1 MPTAF
6 PQGNQTFQE
15 AHRSPGPQGSPGAAP
30 VPASARRREREG
42 GRHGRASFPES
53 AADSAI
59 RARLV
64 RLAAVPCLLVAVICT
79 AAAFVVHTGGARL
92 TGREWVVLC
101 GGLALVCVV
110 VLTATAAAN
119 AEARATLTRYA
130 RLRQVCARSQS
141 DLYDLLDRV
150 RQGEWIQRREPEQGA
165 VPTGDTLDLLAHEV
179 AAAGRAAESAVIDAV
194 AIARSN
200 ASGSEQKVEVFVN
213 LARRLQSLV
222 HREIELLDELENQV
236 EDPDLLKGLFH
247 VDHLATRIRRHAEN
261 LAVLGGAI
269 SRRQWSRPV
278 SLTEVLRSSIAEVEQ
293 YPRIKLVPPIEGT
306 LHGHAVA
313 DVIHLLA
320 ELVENASIYSAP
332 QTPVLL
338 RAQLVTAGLA
348 VEVEDRG
355 LGLSA
360 EEQSRMNALL
370 ADPEHIDVAQLLSD
384 GRIGLFV
391 VSSLARRH
399 GIVVRL
405 QSNIYGGVQAV
416 LIVPQEL
423 LGEEPAEGEAD
434 GAEGPRAVSPDTDP
448 AREHDGGYAGGFAD
462 DPDDGHTRHERPRQH
477 DSVEPPE
484 HHAPGL
490 NPGHRAV
497 AIPRPAPAPDAL
509 DTAPH
514 GYGDPTVP
522 APAPAPVPVP
532 VPSSL
537 PADTDPVSGPDA
549 GTARRRLVR
558 ATGAYTP
565 DVHLPDVHLPEA
577 RLPAPHT
584 PDAAPA
590 DRPADPG
597 PVVLP
602 PAPPVVDNSARPR
615 LPRRRKQT
623 HLVPELRGDPI
634 LPSATPRTGP
644 EPEHDPGLMAAFRRG
659 FSLADDTYAG
669 DSADGNGTTA
679 HGGDT
684 SSPAG
689 NDLLYDRDHDATMAR
704 PRGDDRN
711 HGE

>member
-1 MPTAF
+1 MS
-6 PQGNQTFQE
+6 QE
-15 AHRSPGPQGSPGAAP
+15 AQRSPGSQGSPGAAP
-30 VPASARRREREG
+30 VPAARRREREG
-42 GRHGRASFPES
+42 GRHGRAAFPES

-59 RARLV
+59 RSRLV
-64 RLAAVPCLLVAVICT
+64 RLAAVPCLLVAVLCT
-79 AAAFVVHTGGARL
+79 AVAAFVVQAGGARI

-101 GGLALVCVV
+101 GGLALVCVI
-110 VLTATAAAN
+110 VLTAGAAAN
-119 AEARATLTRYA
+119 AEARATVARYA

-150 RQGEWIQRREPEQGA
+150 RQGEWIQRREPDPGP

-306 LHGHAVA
+306 LRGHAVA

-320 ELVENASIYSAP
+320 ELVENATIYSAP

-355 LGLSA
+355 LGMSA
-360 EEQSRMNALL
+360 DEQTRMNGLL
-370 ADPEHIDVAQLLSD
+370 ADPEHIDVAELLSD

-416 LIVPQEL
+416 LIVPQQL
-423 LGEEPAEGEAD
+423 LGAEPAD
-434 GAEGPRAVSPDTDP
+434 GDTNGAGAQHTGSPDPGT
-448 AREHDGGYAGGFAD
+448 AREHDLGYEGGYPGDHDAGQE
-462 DPDDGHTRHERPRQH
+462 RHDRH
-477 DSVEPPE
+477 D
-484 HHAPGL
+484 
-490 NPGHRAV
+490 
-497 AIPRPAPAPDAL
+497 PAPAATRTL
-509 DTAPH
+509 AI
-514 GYGDPTVP
+514 P
-522 APAPAPVPVP
+522 APGPAPDDMLDRSPRGYDGRTDPDPAPVP
-532 VPSSL
+532 
-537 PADTDPVSGPDA
+537 ADTDADLGA
-549 GTARRRLVR
+549 TRRRLVR
-558 ATGAYTP
+558 ASGAHTP
-565 DVHLPDVHLPEA
+565 EVHMPDAHAHET
-577 RLPAPHT
+577 PAPDIPPTDH
-584 PDAAPA
+584 PAA
-590 DRPADPG
+590 PG

-602 PAPPVVDNSARPR
+602 PAPPAVDNGARPR

-623 HLVPELRGDPI
+623 HLVPELRGEPI
-634 LPSATPRTGP
+634 LPSTTPRTGP

-659 FSLADDTYAG
+659 FSLADDTYA
-669 DSADGNGTTA
+669 DDTGTTPA
-679 HGGDT
+679 QGGDP

-689 NDLLYDRDHDATMAR
+689 NDLLYDRDHDAPMAR

>member
-15 AHRSPGPQGSPGAAP
+15 AHRSPGPQGSPGAVP

-42 GRHGRASFPES
+42 GRHGRSSFPES

-79 AAAFVVHTGGARL
+79 GAAAFVVQTGGARL

-101 GGLALVCVV
+101 GGLALVCVI
-110 VLTATAAAN
+110 VLTASAAAN
-119 AEARATLTRYA
+119 AEARATVTRYA

-150 RQGEWIQRREPEQGA
+150 RQGEWIQRREPEQGVA
-165 VPTGDTLDLLAHEV
+165 PSGDTLDLLAHEV

-278 SLTEVLRSSIAEVEQ
+278 SMTEVLRSSIAEVEQ

-355 LGLSA
+355 LGMSA
-360 EEQSRMNALL
+360 DEQSRMNALL
-370 ADPEHIDVAQLLSD
+370 ADPEHIDVAELLSD

-423 LGEEPAEGEAD
+423 LGEEPAEGDAE
-434 GAEGPRAVSPDTDP
+434 GAETPRAASPDTDP
-448 AREHDGGYAGGFAD
+448 AREHDGGYAGGFVD
-462 DPDDGHTRHERPRQH
+462 DPDVPGGARARHEHPRDH
-477 DSVEPPE
+477 ASVEPPE
-484 HHAPGL
+484 RQDPGL
-490 NPGHRAV
+490 NPGRRTV
-497 AIPRPAPAPDAL
+497 AIPGPAPAPDAL
-509 DTAPH
+509 DTAPR
-514 GYGDPTVP
+514 GYADGMAPASAPVP
-522 APAPAPVPVP
+522 APRP
-532 VPSSL
+532 L
-537 PADTDPVSGPDA
+537 PADTDPVSDPDA
-549 GTARRRLVR
+549 GAARRRLVR
-558 ATGAYTP
+558 ATGSYTP
-565 DVHLPDVHLPEA
+565 DVHLPAA
-577 RLPAPHT
+577 RLPEPHT

-590 DRPADPG
+590 GRPADPG

-602 PAPPVVDNSARPR
+602 PAPPAVDNSARPR
-615 LPRRRKQT
+615 LPRRHKQT

-669 DSADGNGTTA
+669 DTAGGNGTTA

>member
-6 PQGNQTFQE
+6 PQGTQTSQE
-15 AHRSPGPQGSPGAAP
+15 AQRSPGPQGSPGVAP
-30 VPASARRREREG
+30 VPAAARRREREG

-59 RARLV
+59 RSRLV
-64 RLAAVPCLLVAVICT
+64 RLAAIPCLLVAVICT
-79 AAAFVVHTGGARL
+79 AVAAFVVQAGGARL

-101 GGLALVCVV
+101 GGLALVCVI
-110 VLTATAAAN
+110 VLTAGAAAN
-119 AEARATLTRYA
+119 SEARAAVARYA

-150 RQGEWIQRREPEQGA
+150 RQGEWIQRREPEQGL
-165 VPTGDTLDLLAHEV
+165 VPSGDTLDLLAHEV

-278 SLTEVLRSSIAEVEQ
+278 SMTEVLRSSIAEVEQ

-306 LHGHAVA
+306 LRGHAVA

-355 LGLSA
+355 LGMSA
-360 EEQSRMNALL
+360 DEQSRMNALL
-370 ADPEHIDVAQLLSD
+370 ADPEHVDVAELLSD

-423 LGEEPAEGEAD
+423 LGEESAGGESGGAD
-434 GAEGPRAVSPDTDP
+434 TSRAGSPDTDP
-448 AREHDGGYAGGFAD
+448 VREHDGGYDGGFVD
-462 DPDDGHTRHERPRQH
+462 RPTDGPERHGHRERH
-477 DSVEPPE
+477 DRHDLGPTP
-484 HHAPGL
+484 APG
-490 NPGHRAV
+490 RRTV
-497 AIPRPAPAPDAL
+497 AIPSPGPAPDHLL
-509 DTAPH
+509 DMASH
-514 GYGDPTVP
+514 GYGDRT
-522 APAPAPVPVP
+522 APVPAQAQP
-532 VPSSL
+532 
-537 PADTDPVSGPDA
+537 PVSADPDPDA
-549 GTARRRLVR
+549 GAARRRLVR
-558 ATGAYTP
+558 ASGAYTP
-565 DVHLPDVHLPEA
+565 EVHMADAQLPES
-577 RLPAPHT
+577 HT
-584 PDAAPA
+584 PDAVPAGAVPA
-590 DRPADPG
+590 DVVPAERPADPG

-602 PAPPVVDNSARPR
+602 PAPPAVDNGARPR

-623 HLVPELRGDPI
+623 HLVPELRGEPI
-634 LPSATPRTGP
+634 LPSATRRTGP

-669 DSADGNGTTA
+669 DTAGGNGTTPA
-679 HGGDT
+679 QGFDT

-689 NDLLYDRDHDATMAR
+689 SDLLYDRDHDATMAS

>member
-1 MPTAF
+1 MAAT
-6 PQGNQTFQE
+6 
-15 AHRSPGPQGSPGAAP
+15 AP
-30 VPASARRREREG
+30 VAARRREREG

-59 RARLV
+59 RSRLV

-79 AAAFVVHTGGARL
+79 AVAAFVVQAGGARL
-92 TGREWVVLC
+92 TGREWVVLS
-101 GGLALVCVV
+101 GGLVVVCVI
-110 VLTATAAAN
+110 VLTAGAAAN
-119 AEARATLTRYA
+119 SEARAAVARYA

-150 RQGEWIQRREPEQGA
+150 RQGEWLPRREPENGPE
-165 VPTGDTLDLLAHEV
+165 PTGDTLDLLAHEV

-278 SLTEVLRSSIAEVEQ
+278 SMTEVLRSSIAEVEQ

-306 LHGHAVA
+306 LRGHAVA

-320 ELVENASIYSAP
+320 ELVENATIYSAP

-355 LGLSA
+355 LGMSA
-360 EEQSRMNALL
+360 DEQTRMNALL
-370 ADPEHIDVAQLLSD
+370 ADPDHIDVAELLSD

-416 LIVPQEL
+416 LIVPQAL
-423 LGEEPAEGEAD
+423 LGAESAEEAD
-434 GAEGPRAVSPDTDP
+434 AAAGPRAAVSPDSDP
-448 AREHDGGYAGGFAD
+448 ARDHGDYDIYDSYHPDEGAADAADGGRDRGYDRYDRHEPHARPNPVDAAPRTVTIPAPTP
-462 DPDDGHTRHERPRQH
+462 DPD
-477 DSVEPPE
+477 S
-484 HHAPGL
+484 
-490 NPGHRAV
+490 
-497 AIPRPAPAPDAL
+497 PA
-509 DTAPH
+509 
-514 GYGDPTVP
+514 
-522 APAPAPVPVP
+522 
-532 VPSSL
+532 
-537 PADTDPVSGPDA
+537 
-549 GTARRRLVR
+549 ARRRLVR
-558 ATGAYTP
+558 AADVPTP
-565 DVHLPDVHLPEA
+565 DLPHPEA
-577 RLPAPHT
+577 TAAERHTATPSVESGPAE
-584 PDAAPA
+584 
-590 DRPADPG
+590 RPAAPG

-602 PAPPVVDNSARPR
+602 PAPAPVDNSARPR

-634 LPSATPRTGP
+634 LPSAARRDGP

-659 FSLADDTYAG
+659 FSLADDSYA
-669 DSADGNGTTA
+669 DTNGTALDLPDALGTP
-679 HGGDT
+679 G
-684 SSPAG
+684 G
-689 NDLLYDRDHDATMAR
+689 NDLQHHDRDHDAPMAR
-704 PRGDDRN
+704 PRGDDHN

>member
-6 PQGNQTFQE
+6 PQGTQLSQE
-15 AHRSPGPQGSPGAAP
+15 AQRSPGSQGSPGAAP
-30 VPASARRREREG
+30 VPAAARRREREG
-42 GRHGRASFPES
+42 GRHGRAAFPES

-59 RARLV
+59 RSRLV
-64 RLAAVPCLLVAVICT
+64 RLAAVPCLLVAVLCT
-79 AAAFVVHTGGARL
+79 AVAAYVVQAGGARI

-101 GGLALVCVV
+101 GGLALVCVI
-110 VLTATAAAN
+110 VLTAGAAAHS
-119 AEARATLTRYA
+119 EARATVARYA

-150 RQGEWIQRREPEQGA
+150 RQGEWIQRREPDPGL

-306 LHGHAVA
+306 LRGHAVA

-320 ELVENASIYSAP
+320 ELVENATIYSAP

-355 LGLSA
+355 LGMSA
-360 EEQSRMNALL
+360 DEQSRMNGLL
-370 ADPEHIDVAQLLSD
+370 ADPEHIDVAELLSD

-416 LIVPQEL
+416 LIVPQAL
-423 LGEEPAEGEAD
+423 LGAEPAEGNANAA
-434 GAEGPRAVSPDTDP
+434 GAPAPTASPDT
-448 AREHDGGYAGGFAD
+448 G
-462 DPDDGHTRHERPRQH
+462 
-477 DSVEPPE
+477 
-484 HHAPGL
+484 
-490 NPGHRAV
+490 
-497 AIPRPAPAPDAL
+497 PAPAHDVLDGGTYESGYPGDHVGTTDAGQERHDRHDPGPAVPRTLAIPAPGPAPDRAL
-509 DTAPH
+509 DLSPR
-514 GYGDPTVP
+514 GYDVRPDP
-522 APAPAPVPVP
+522 APAPA
-532 VPSSL
+532 
-537 PADTDPVSGPDA
+537 DPDPDVGA
-549 GTARRRLVR
+549 TRRRLVR
-558 ATGAYTP
+558 ASGAHTP
-565 DVHLPDVHLPEA
+565 DVHLPDAHLPDA
-577 RLPAPHT
+577 HT
-584 PDAAPA
+584 HETPGPDPA
-590 DRPADPG
+590 DRPG

-602 PAPPVVDNSARPR
+602 PAPPAVDNAARPR

-634 LPSATPRTGP
+634 LPSTTPRTGP

-659 FSLADDTYAG
+659 FSLGDDSYAE
-669 DSADGNGTTA
+669 DTASGTGTIPA
-679 HGGDT
+679 QGGDPR
-684 SSPAG
+684 SPAG
-689 NDLLYDRDHDATMAR
+689 NDLLYDRDHDAPMAR

>member
-1 MPTAF
+1 MPSLLTA
-6 PQGNQTFQE
+6 
-15 AHRSPGPQGSPGAAP
+15 
-30 VPASARRREREG
+30 V
-42 GRHGRASFPES
+42 
-53 AADSAI
+53 
-59 RARLV
+59 V
-64 RLAAVPCLLVAVICT
+64 CT
-79 AAAFVVHTGGARL
+79 AVAAFVVQSGGARV

-101 GGLALVCVV
+101 GGLAMVCVI
-110 VLTATAAAN
+110 VLTASAAAN
-119 AEARATLTRYA
+119 SEARAAVTRYA

-150 RQGEWIQRREPEQGA
+150 RRGEWLQRRDPEPA
-165 VPTGDTLDLLAHEV
+165 LVPTGDTLDLLAHEM
-179 AAAGRAAESAVIDAV
+179 AAAGRAAESAVVDAV

-278 SLTEVLRSSIAEVEQ
+278 SMTEVLRSSIAEVEQ

-306 LHGHAVA
+306 LRGHAVA

-320 ELVENASIYSAP
+320 ELVENATIYSAP

-355 LGLSA
+355 LGMSA
-360 EEQSRMNALL
+360 DEQNRMNALL
-370 ADPEHIDVAQLLSD
+370 ADPDHVDVAELLSD

-416 LIVPQEL
+416 LIVPQAV
-423 LGEEPAEGEAD
+423 LGVESAD
-434 GAEGPRAVSPDTDP
+434 GAADGADPARLGSPDSDP
-448 AREHDGGYAGGFAD
+448 AREHGGYD
-462 DPDDGHTRHERPRQH
+462 NPYDPDGDRGHDRHDR
-477 DSVEPPE
+477 
-484 HHAPGL
+484 GL
-490 NPGHRAV
+490 NGPRTAAIPGPATAPDDAPRTPRPGHDGRT
-497 AIPRPAPAPDAL
+497 PPAPAL
-509 DTAPH
+509 N
-514 GYGDPTVP
+514 
-522 APAPAPVPVP
+522 
-532 VPSSL
+532 
-537 PADTDPVSGPDA
+537 PADAAPGSG
-549 GTARRRLVR
+549 ARRRVHAPL
-558 ATGAYTP
+558 GHTP
-565 DVHLPDVHLPEA
+565 DVPPAEA
-577 RLPAPHT
+577 ST
-584 PDAAPA
+584 PDAPDHPPA
-590 DRPADPG
+590 GRAADPG

-602 PAPPVVDNSARPR
+602 PAPPAVDHGARPR
-615 LPRRRKQT
+615 LPRRHKQT

-634 LPSATPRTGP
+634 LPSATRRTGP

-669 DSADGNGTTA
+669 GPTGTDGTIPA
-679 HGGDT
+679 QGGDP
-684 SSPAG
+684 SGPAG
-689 NDLLYDRDHDATMAR
+689 DLPLYDRDHDTPMAR

>member
-15 AHRSPGPQGSPGAAP
+15 AHRSPGPQGSPGAVP

-79 AAAFVVHTGGARL
+79 AAAAFVVQTGGARL

-101 GGLALVCVV
+101 GGLALVCVI
-110 VLTATAAAN
+110 VLTASAAAN
-119 AEARATLTRYA
+119 AEARATVTRYA

-165 VPTGDTLDLLAHEV
+165 VPTGDTLDLLVHEV

-278 SLTEVLRSSIAEVEQ
+278 SMTEVLRSSIAEVEQ

-355 LGLSA
+355 LGMSA
-360 EEQSRMNALL
+360 DEQSRMNALL
-370 ADPEHIDVAQLLSD
+370 ADPEHIDVAELLSD

-423 LGEEPAEGEAD
+423 LGEEPAEGKRTERR
-434 GAEGPRAVSPDTDP
+434 GRA
-448 AREHDGGYAGGFAD
+448 
-462 DPDDGHTRHERPRQH
+462 
-477 DSVEPPE
+477 
-484 HHAPGL
+484 
-490 NPGHRAV
+490 
-497 AIPRPAPAPDAL
+497 
-509 DTAPH
+509 
-514 GYGDPTVP
+514 
-522 APAPAPVPVP
+522 
-532 VPSSL
+532 
-537 PADTDPVSGPDA
+537 
-549 GTARRRLVR
+549 
-558 ATGAYTP
+558 
-565 DVHLPDVHLPEA
+565 
-577 RLPAPHT
+577 
-584 PDAAPA
+584 
-590 DRPADPG
+590 
-597 PVVLP
+597 
-602 PAPPVVDNSARPR
+602 
-615 LPRRRKQT
+615 PRRRTPTRCASTTGATPAASSTTPASPKG
-623 HLVPELRGDPI
+623 PLRVTNAPGITPPWR
-634 LPSATPRTGP
+634 LPSAMTPVWVPATGPSWPSPAPRPPPTRSTWHRADTATVRPRFRPRAASPRTPIPSPIPTPVPLVAGWSAP
-644 EPEHDPGLMAAFRRG
+644 RAPTLPTSACPTRGCPSRTPLTPLPPTAPPIPARSCSRPRR
-659 FSLADDTYAG
+659 LPW
-669 DSADGNGTTA
+669 TTA
-679 HGGDT
+679 PARGCPGGASRRT
-684 SSPAG
+684 SFPSCA
-689 NDLLYDRDHDATMAR
+689 ATRSCR
-704 PRGDDRN
+704 PRPLVRGPSPSTTPA
-711 HGE
+711 

>member
-1 MPTAF
+1 M
-6 PQGNQTFQE
+6 
-15 AHRSPGPQGSPGAAP
+15 RS
-30 VPASARRREREG
+30 
-42 GRHGRASFPES
+42 
-53 AADSAI
+53 
-59 RARLV
+59 RLV
-64 RLAAVPCLLVAVICT
+64 RLAAVPCLLVAVLCT
-79 AAAFVVHTGGARL
+79 AVAAFVVQAGGARI

-101 GGLALVCVV
+101 GGLALVCVI
-110 VLTATAAAN
+110 VLTAGAAAN
-119 AEARATLTRYA
+119 SEARATVARYA

-150 RQGEWIQRREPEQGA
+150 RQGEWLQRREPEPGPA
-165 VPTGDTLDLLAHEV
+165 PTGDTLDLLAHEV
-179 AAAGRAAESAVIDAV
+179 SAAGRAAESAVIDAV

-306 LHGHAVA
+306 LRGHAVA

-320 ELVENASIYSAP
+320 ELVENATIYSAP

-355 LGLSA
+355 LGMSA
-360 EEQSRMNALL
+360 DEQSRMNGLL
-370 ADPEHIDVAQLLSD
+370 ADPEHIDVAELLSD

-416 LIVPQEL
+416 LIVPQAL
-423 LGEEPAEGEAD
+423 LGAESVKGDANGEANGDANGDANGADAPHAGPADSGSADTGPLREHHEAGD
-434 GAEGPRAVSPDTDP
+434 GAYAVGYPVGHGAGPERHDRHEPGPAAPRTLAIPAPGRA
-448 AREHDGGYAGGFAD
+448 
-462 DPDDGHTRHERPRQH
+462 PDDALGNAF
-477 DSVEPPE
+477 D
-484 HHAPGL
+484 
-490 NPGHRAV
+490 N
-497 AIPRPAPAPDAL
+497 AL
-509 DTAPH
+509 DTVRGRTSD
-514 GYGDPTVP
+514 GYGGHPEP
-522 APAPAPVPVP
+522 APTTGPAHAPASAAPE
-532 VPSSL
+532 
-537 PADTDPVSGPDA
+537 PAVGAT
-549 GTARRRLVR
+549 RRRLVR
-558 ATGAYTP
+558 ASGAHTP
-565 DVHLPDVHLPEA
+565 EVHLPEA
-577 RLPAPHT
+577 HPHETPAHGT
-584 PDAAPA
+584 ASAGL
-590 DRPADPG
+590 PADPG

-602 PAPPVVDNSARPR
+602 PAPPAVDNGARPR

-634 LPSATPRTGP
+634 LPSTTPRQGP

-659 FSLADDTYAG
+659 FSLADETYATETYATEACANETYANETY
-669 DSADGNGTTA
+669 ADVSYAEDPARGSGTTPA
-679 HGGDT
+679 QGGGDP

-689 NDLLYDRDHDATMAR
+689 NDRDHDAPMAR

>member
-15 AHRSPGPQGSPGAAP
+15 AHRSPGPQGSPGAVP

-59 RARLV
+59 RTRLV

-79 AAAFVVHTGGARL
+79 GAAAFVVQTGGARL

-101 GGLALVCVV
+101 GGLALVCVI
-110 VLTATAAAN
+110 VLTASAAAN
-119 AEARATLTRYA
+119 AEARATVTRYA

-150 RQGEWIQRREPEQGA
+150 RQGEWIQRREPEPGV

-278 SLTEVLRSSIAEVEQ
+278 SMTEVLRSSIAEVEQ

-355 LGLSA
+355 LGMSA
-360 EEQSRMNALL
+360 DEQARMNALL
-370 ADPEHIDVAQLLSD
+370 ADPEHIDVAELLSD

-423 LGEEPAEGEAD
+423 LGEEPAEGDAE
-434 GAEGPRAVSPDTDP
+434 GAEGPRASSPDTGP
-448 AREHDGGYAGGFAD
+448 AREHDGGYADGFVD
-462 DPDDGHTRHERPRQH
+462 GPDAPDGAHTRHEHPRDH
-477 DSVEPPE
+477 TSVEPPE
-484 HHAPGL
+484 RHDPGVS
-490 NPGHRAV
+490 PGRRTV
-497 AIPRPAPAPDAL
+497 AIPSPAPAPDTL
-509 DTAPH
+509 DTAPR
-514 GYGDPTVP
+514 GYGDGTAPASAPVP
-522 APAPAPVPVP
+522 APRP
-532 VPSSL
+532 L

-549 GTARRRLVR
+549 GAARRRLVR
-558 ATGAYTP
+558 ATGYCTP
-565 DVHLPDVHLPEA
+565 DVRLSAA
-577 RLPAPHT
+577 RLPEPQT
-584 PDAAPA
+584 SDAAPA
-590 DRPADPG
+590 GRAADPG

-602 PAPPVVDNSARPR
+602 PAPSAVDNSARPR
-615 LPRRRKQT
+615 LPRRHKQT

-669 DSADGNGTTA
+669 DTAGGNGTTA

>member
-6 PQGNQTFQE
+6 PQGTQTSQE
-15 AHRSPGPQGSPGAAP
+15 AQRSPGTQGFPGAAP

-59 RARLV
+59 RSRLV
-64 RLAAVPCLLVAVICT
+64 RLTAVPSLLTAVVCT
-79 AAAFVVHTGGARL
+79 AVAAFVVQSGGARV

-101 GGLALVCVV
+101 GGLAMVCVI
-110 VLTATAAAN
+110 VLTASAAAN
-119 AEARATLTRYA
+119 SEARAAVSRYA

-150 RQGEWIQRREPEQGA
+150 RQGEWLQRRDPEPA
-165 VPTGDTLDLLAHEV
+165 LVPTGDTLDLLAHEM
-179 AAAGRAAESAVIDAV
+179 AAAGRAAEAAVVDAV

-278 SLTEVLRSSIAEVEQ
+278 SMTEVLRSSIAEVEQ

-306 LHGHAVA
+306 LRGHAVA

-320 ELVENASIYSAP
+320 ELVENATIYSAP

-355 LGLSA
+355 LGMSA
-360 EEQSRMNALL
+360 DEQNRMNALL
-370 ADPEHIDVAQLLSD
+370 ADPDHVDVAELLSD

-416 LIVPQEL
+416 LIVPQAV
-423 LGEEPAEGEAD
+423 LGAESATGAAD
-434 GAEGPRAVSPDTDP
+434 GADTARLGSPDSDPARAHGGYDNPYDQDGDRSHDRHDRHDRHDLHDRHDPHGRGLNGPRAAAIPAPATAPD
-448 AREHDGGYAGGFAD
+448 
-462 DPDDGHTRHERPRQH
+462 
-477 DSVEPPE
+477 
-484 HHAPGL
+484 HAPGT
-490 NPGHRAV
+490 PRSGHDGRT
-497 AIPRPAPAPDAL
+497 PPAPAL
-509 DTAPH
+509 N
-514 GYGDPTVP
+514 
-522 APAPAPVPVP
+522 
-532 VPSSL
+532 
-537 PADTDPVSGPDA
+537 PADAAPEAGAHRRVHDPVGH
-549 GTARRRLVR
+549 T
-558 ATGAYTP
+558 
-565 DVHLPDVHLPEA
+565 PEA
-577 RLPAPHT
+577 PLAEVPT
-584 PDAAPA
+584 PDAPEHTTPVG
-590 DRPADPG
+590 RPTDPG

-602 PAPPVVDNSARPR
+602 PAPPAVDHGARPR
-615 LPRRRKQT
+615 LPRRHKQT

-634 LPSATPRTGP
+634 LPSATRRTGP

-669 DSADGNGTTA
+669 LPTGTDGIIPA
-679 HGGDT
+679 QGGDP
-684 SSPAG
+684 SGPAG
-689 NDLLYDRDHDATMAR
+689 DLPLYDRDHDAPMAR

>member
-6 PQGNQTFQE
+6 PQGTQTSQE
-15 AHRSPGPQGSPGAAP
+15 APRSPWAQGSPGAAP

-59 RARLV
+59 RSRLV
-64 RLAAVPCLLVAVICT
+64 RLAAVPCLLTAVICT
-79 AAAFVVHTGGARL
+79 GVAAFVVQAGGARIA
-92 TGREWVVLC
+92 GREWVVLS
-101 GGLALVCVV
+101 GGLAVVCVI
-110 VLTATAAAN
+110 VLTAGAAAN
-119 AEARATLTRYA
+119 SEARAAVTRYA

-150 RQGEWIQRREPEQGA
+150 RQGEWLQRREPEPA
-165 VPTGDTLDLLAHEV
+165 LVPTGDTLDLLAHEM

-278 SLTEVLRSSIAEVEQ
+278 SMTEVLRSSIAEVEQ

-306 LHGHAVA
+306 LRGHAVA

-320 ELVENASIYSAP
+320 ELVENASVYSAP

-355 LGLSA
+355 LGMSA
-360 EEQSRMNALL
+360 DEQTRMNALL
-370 ADPEHIDVAQLLSD
+370 ADPEHIDVAELLSD

-416 LIVPQEL
+416 LIVPQGL
-423 LGEEPAEGEAD
+423 LGADSGSAEAGGE
-434 GAEGPRAVSPDTDP
+434 GAPRTGSPDTDP
-448 AREHDGGYAGGFAD
+448 AREHDGYDDVYEDDQDSQDSGYDRYDRHDIGG
-462 DPDDGHTRHERPRQH
+462 GHRTVTIPG
-477 DSVEPPE
+477 PTP
-484 HHAPGL
+484 APGHAYDT
-490 NPGHRAV
+490 PQRDYGDRTT
-497 AIPRPAPAPDAL
+497 PTPTPTPADIDIDIDLAPD
-509 DTAPH
+509 
-514 GYGDPTVP
+514 
-522 APAPAPVPVP
+522 
-532 VPSSL
+532 
-537 PADTDPVSGPDA
+537 SGS
-549 GTARRRLVR
+549 TRRRLVR
-558 ATGAYTP
+558 ASGSRLPEVPVHEAHTP
-565 DVHLPDVHLPEA
+565 DTRTPDTRTPDT
-577 RLPAPHT
+577 RT
-584 PDAAPA
+584 PDAAESAPVG
-590 DRPADPG
+590 RPADPG

-602 PAPPVVDNSARPR
+602 PPPPPAVDNGARPR

-659 FSLADDTYAG
+659 FSLADESYSAG
-669 DSADGNGTTA
+669 TNGTTPA
-679 HGGDT
+679 QSGDT
-684 SSPAG
+684 SSLGG
-689 NDLLYDRDHDATMAR
+689 NDLLYDRDHDAPMAR

>member
-1 MPTAF
+1 M
-6 PQGNQTFQE
+6 
-15 AHRSPGPQGSPGAAP
+15 AAP
-30 VPASARRREREG
+30 ASAAARRREREG
-42 GRHGRASFPES
+42 ARHGRATFPES

-59 RARLV
+59 RTRLV

-79 AAAFVVHTGGARL
+79 AVAAFVVQAGGARL
-92 TGREWVVLC
+92 TGREWVVLS
-101 GGLALVCVV
+101 GGLVVVCVI
-110 VLTATAAAN
+110 VLTAGAAAN
-119 AEARATLTRYA
+119 SEARAAVARYA

-150 RQGEWIQRREPEQGA
+150 RQGEWLPRREPESGP

-278 SLTEVLRSSIAEVEQ
+278 SMTEVLRSSIAEVEQ

-306 LHGHAVA
+306 LRGHAVA

-320 ELVENASIYSAP
+320 ELVENATIYSAP
-332 QTPVLL
+332 QTSVLL

-355 LGLSA
+355 LGMSA
-360 EEQSRMNALL
+360 DEQSRMNALL
-370 ADPEHIDVAQLLSD
+370 ADPDHIDVAELLSD

-416 LIVPQEL
+416 LIVPKAL
-423 LGEEPAEGEAD
+423 LGAESAEEAD
-434 GAEGPRAVSPDTDP
+434 VAGSRAAVSPDSAP
-448 AREHDGGYAGGFAD
+448 AREHGGYDLYDGYDPAEDAADGGRDHGYDRYDRHDPHARPDTVDTGLRTVTIPAPTP
-462 DPDDGHTRHERPRQH
+462 DPD
-477 DSVEPPE
+477 S
-484 HHAPGL
+484 
-490 NPGHRAV
+490 
-497 AIPRPAPAPDAL
+497 PA
-509 DTAPH
+509 
-514 GYGDPTVP
+514 
-522 APAPAPVPVP
+522 
-532 VPSSL
+532 
-537 PADTDPVSGPDA
+537 
-549 GTARRRLVR
+549 ARRRLVR
-558 ATGAYTP
+558 AADGPTP
-565 DVHLPDVHLPEA
+565 DLPRPEA
-577 RLPAPHT
+577 TAAERRIAT
-584 PDAAPA
+584 PSVEGAPA
-590 DRPADPG
+590 ERPAAPG

-602 PAPPVVDNSARPR
+602 PAPTAVDDSARPR

-634 LPSATPRTGP
+634 LPSAARRDGP

-659 FSLADDTYAG
+659 FSLADDSYA
-669 DSADGNGTTA
+669 
-679 HGGDT
+679 DT
-684 SSPAG
+684 SGTAPDLRDGAG
-689 NDLLYDRDHDATMAR
+689 TPGGNNLHHDRDHDAPMAR
-704 PRGDDRN
+704 PRGDDQT